1 LIDRREQEEGTVID
15 GWHDDALLAALRQ
28 ALRAR
33 RAVPPEFAEAGRSA
47 FAWRDIDVELARLS
61 YDSPGHPDQAGPP
74 PAETASLRTL
84 SFRSAR
90 LIIELEVGQDCLIGQ
105 IIPAQPAV
113 LRVQASA
120 RPVPVIRFDEHGCF
134 IVQPVPQARF
144 RLHCTTAADSVVM
157 TQWISL

>member
-1 LIDRREQEEGTVID
+1 LAGREHEVGMVIEE
-15 GWHDDALLAALRQ
+15 WQDDALLAALQQ

-33 RAVPPEFAEAGRSA
+33 QAVPPEFAEAGRSA

-61 YDSPGHPDQAGPP
+61 DDSRGHPAQAARP
-74 PAETASLRTL
+74 PAETASLHTL

-90 LIIELEVGQDCLIGQ
+90 LGIELEVGQDCLIGQ
-105 IIPAQPAV
+105 IIPAQAAV

-134 IVQPVPQARF
+134 IIQPVPRARF
-144 RLHCTTAADSVVM
+144 RLHCTTAASAVVL
-157 TQWISL
+157 TRWISL